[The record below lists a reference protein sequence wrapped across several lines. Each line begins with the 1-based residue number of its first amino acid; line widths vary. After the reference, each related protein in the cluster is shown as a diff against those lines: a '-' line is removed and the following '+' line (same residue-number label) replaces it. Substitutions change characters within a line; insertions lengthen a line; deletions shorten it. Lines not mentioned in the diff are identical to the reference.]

1 MKSGN
6 ILCILCLLLAGIGY
20 LSAGSPRKVKA
31 DKYGV
36 KESISAELL
45 SKKKLKNGKISF
57 KCRITRRDDNYMMFA
72 RILKNDSS
80 MRIVRPGVMFALSNG
95 DSVVLRAGRTSACC
109 SSWADGRWYN
119 AAFELKKSDVVK
131 LGEAEIISITI
142 PFNGGEICR
151 ATSTGKRNAIAKLL
165 QSLEE
170 D

>member
-6 ILCILCLLLAGIGY
+6 ILCILCLLVAGIGY

-45 SKKKLKNGKISF
+45 SKKKFKDGRLSF
-57 KCRITRRDDNYMMFA
+57 KCRITCRDDNYMMFA
-72 RILKNDSS
+72 RILKNDSAI
-80 MRIVRPGVMFALSNG
+80 RIVHPGVMFALSNG
-95 DSVVLRAGRTSACC
+95 DSVVLKAGRSLACC

-119 AAFELKKSDVVK
+119 AAFELKKSNMVK
-131 LGEAEIISITI
+131 LREAEIHTITI
-142 PFNGGEICR
+142 QFNGGEICR
-151 ATSTGKRNAIAKLL
+151 TIATGKRNAIAQLL
-165 QSLEE
+165 QSLDE